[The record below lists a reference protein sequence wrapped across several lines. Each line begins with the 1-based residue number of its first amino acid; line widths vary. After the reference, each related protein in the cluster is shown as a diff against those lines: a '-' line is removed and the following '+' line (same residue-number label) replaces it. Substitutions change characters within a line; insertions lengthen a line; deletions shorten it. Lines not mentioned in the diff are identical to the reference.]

1 MMKSLL
7 KKLSTLTCLN
17 DDVSKEFNSDQV
29 KWMIIWEG
37 SEALFEVLR
46 LALCYNKEDGLLIT
60 VFNYIILMQ

>member
-1 MMKSLL
+1 M
-7 KKLSTLTCLN
+7 TCFN
-17 DDVSKEFNSDQV
+17 DDVSKEFNSDEV

-60 VFNYIILMQ
+60 VFDYIILMQ